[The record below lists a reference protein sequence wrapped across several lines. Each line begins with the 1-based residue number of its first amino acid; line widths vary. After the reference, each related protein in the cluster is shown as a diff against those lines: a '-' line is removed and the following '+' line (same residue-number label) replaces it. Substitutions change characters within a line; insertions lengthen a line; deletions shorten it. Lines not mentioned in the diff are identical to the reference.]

1 MTIQKGSCHCGRARF
16 EVAEEAH
23 GASRCDCSLCRR
35 EAAVILAAAK
45 EVSCP
50 NAGKAHLSLH
60 QENPKPRSIIS
71 FGIVNSIAFTAGA
84 ANLNMAIIHA
94 ALTGLIHD
102 SLLMRRLL
110 GFQNKCGA
118 RHLKAV

>member
-1 MTIQKGSCHCGRARF
+1 M
-16 EVAEEAH
+16 
-23 GASRCDCSLCRR
+23 
-35 EAAVILAAAK
+35 ILAAA
-45 EVSCP
+45 EGVSRP
-50 NAGKAHLSLH
+50 NAGEAHLSLH

-71 FGIVNSIAFTAGA
+71 FGILNSIAFKAGA

-94 ALTGLIHD
+94 ELTGLIHD
-102 SLLMRRLL
+102 SLLMRPLI